1 MGSKRDALRERRG
14 EEDGGERNERRAA
27 SISIGSETEPSL
39 SRPVVRK
46 NLVPRLNAIADSPL
60 VCTLV
65 PTDVYLYRFPP
76 YTCGV
81 TLLCRIHPRLSD
93 VNSDPAA
100 TPRPCLFFRNKARQ
114 PPGLTQV
121 DESHGQPSL

>member
-1 MGSKRDALRERRG
+1 MGLKRNALRGRRG
-14 EEDGGERNERRAA
+14 EEGGGERNERRAV
-27 SISIGSETEPSL
+27 SISIDSETEPSL
-39 SRPVVRK
+39 SRPVERK

-81 TLLCRIHPRLSD
+81 TPLCRIRPR
-93 VNSDPAA
+93 
-100 TPRPCLFFRNKARQ
+100 
-114 PPGLTQV
+114 
-121 DESHGQPSL
+121 